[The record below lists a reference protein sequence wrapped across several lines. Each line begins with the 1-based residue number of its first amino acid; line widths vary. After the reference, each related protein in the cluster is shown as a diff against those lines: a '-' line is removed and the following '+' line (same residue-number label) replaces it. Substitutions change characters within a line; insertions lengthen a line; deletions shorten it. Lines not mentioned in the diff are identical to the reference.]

1 MAAWRT
7 GLVGDAMSK
16 KFAGYVVML
25 LMVAVLA
32 KAQVRTAAPPPVRIA
47 NGNVSTGFDPNIHG
61 FRFRNDFLNDAVPV
75 ADIRTGGLCGGMS
88 YTALDYYFSH
98 MAVPI
103 QDYRPAN
110 RTTLQSYIYNREVDS
125 LTSNLDK
132 WAEVGFNP
140 GGSRNGEFFN
150 WGLQGTNGGRLEELR
165 SFLDR
170 RVPVAIDLQAD
181 GNTGN
186 HQVVAIGYN
195 LGRYKGDLKDFKE
208 ELKIFV
214 YDPNYPRSVRT
225 LIPDVAAQLYHYQ
238 EGGAERWRTYF
249 VDKKYQ
255 VKAPPPPS
263 NPSYPNDGAIHELLM
278 AFTTGNDDL
287 RGGSEINLTMDLA
300 DGTQQLYKN
309 INLGARWL
317 PNYMETARIV
327 LSRPVRPQDIRN
339 IVVAGNFSGGM
350 GGDNWDMQSLD
361 VRQWA
366 GTTSNS
372 LKTIGFNRFSGDHKQ
387 LMIAMTAAPPAMN
400 GQVTEL
406 VFEIRTGT
414 DDLRG
419 GNDNLNVETL
429 FSDGKSQR
437 NDNVNQSANWSINS
451 NHVVKIALSR
461 PVAVNQIRGVNLI
474 TTFSGGMSGDN
485 WNMDSVRVTAT
496 GPGVNKVIATHGFNH
511 FSGSSKQL
519 NILAP

>member
-1 MAAWRT
+1 M
-7 GLVGDAMSK
+7 
-16 KFAGYVVML
+16 AGYVVL
-25 LMVAVLA
+25 LLTLA
-32 KAQVRTAAPPPVRIA
+32 TAASAQVRTVAPARVQIA
-47 NGNVSTGFDPNIHG
+47 NGNVSTSFDPNIHG
-61 FRFRNDFLNDAVPV
+61 FRFRNDFVNDVVPV
-75 ADIRTGGLCGGMS
+75 ADVRTGGLCGGMS

-110 RTTLQSYIYNREVDS
+110 RTPLQSYMYNREVDS
-125 LTSNLDK
+125 LASNLDK

-140 GGSRNGEFFN
+140 GGARNGEFFN

-165 SFLDR
+165 SFIDR
-170 RVPVAIDLQAD
+170 RVPVVIDLQGD
-181 GNTGN
+181 GSTGN

-225 LIPDVAAQLYHYQ
+225 LIPDVGAQLYRYQ

-255 VKAPPPPS
+255 TKTPPAAM
-263 NPSYPNDGAIHELLM
+263 NPSYPNDGNIHELLM
-278 AFTTGNDDL
+278 AFKTGNDDL
-287 RGGSEINLTMDLA
+287 RGGSQVNMIVNLG
-300 DGTQQLYKN
+300 DGTQQTYRN

-317 PNYMETARIV
+317 SNYSETARIV
-327 LSRPVRPQDIRN
+327 LSRPVRAQDIRS
-339 IVVAGNFSGGM
+339 IVLAGNFGGFN
-350 GGDNWDMQSLD
+350 GDNWDMQAVD

-366 GTTSNS
+366 GTTSTS
-372 LKTIGFNRFSGDHKQ
+372 LKTAGFTHFDGDHKQ
-387 LMIAMTAAPPAMN
+387 ITIPITAAPPAMS

-406 VFEIRTGT
+406 IFEIRTGS

-437 NDNVNQSANWSINS
+437 NENVNQSANWSNNS
-451 NHVVKIALSR
+451 NHVVKVALNR
-461 PVAVNQIRGVNLI
+461 PVPVNQIRSVNLI
-474 TTFSGGMSGDN
+474 TTFTGGYNGDN

-496 GPGVNKVIATHGFNH
+496 GPGVNKVIATHGFNR
-511 FSGSSKQL
+511 FSGSNRQL
-519 NILAP
+519 SIPTP

>member
-1 MAAWRT
+1 
-7 GLVGDAMSK
+7 
-16 KFAGYVVML
+16 ML
-25 LMVAVLA
+25 LLVAALA
-32 KAQVRTAAPPPVRIA
+32 TAQVRTVAPPPVRIA

-61 FRFRNDFLNDAVPV
+61 FRFRNDFLNDVVPV
-75 ADIRTGGLCGGMS
+75 ADVRTGGLCGGMS

-110 RTTLQSYIYNREVDS
+110 RTPLQSYMYNREVDS

-140 GGSRNGEFFN
+140 GGARNSEFFN

-165 SFLDR
+165 SFIDR
-170 RVPVAIDLQAD
+170 RTPVVIDLQGD
-181 GNTGN
+181 GSTGN

-225 LIPDVAAQLYHYQ
+225 LIPDVGAQLYRYQ

-255 VKAPPPPS
+255 TKTPPPAM
-263 NPSYPNDGAIHELLM
+263 NPSYPNDGTIHELAL

-287 RGGSEINLTMDLA
+287 RGGSEVSLVLNLG
-300 DGTQQLYKN
+300 DGTQQTYRN

-317 PNYMETARIV
+317 PNYPETARVV
-327 LSRPVRPQDIRN
+327 LSRPVRAQDIRS
-339 IVVAGNFSGGM
+339 IVLAGNFGGGM
-350 GGDNWDMQSLD
+350 NGDNWDMQSLD

-366 GTTSNS
+366 GITTSS
-372 LKTIGFNRFSGDHKQ
+372 LKTAGFHHFDGDHKQ
-387 LMIAMTAAPPAMN
+387 LVIPMTAAPPAMN

-406 VFEIRTGT
+406 IFEIRTGS

-429 FSDGKSQR
+429 FTDSKNQR
-437 NDNVNQSANWSINS
+437 NENVNQSANWGNNS
-451 NHVVKIALSR
+451 NHIVKIALNR
-461 PVAVNQIRGVNLI
+461 PVPVNEIRGVNLV
-474 TTFSGGMSGDN
+474 TTFTGGYNSDN

-496 GPGVNKVIATHGFNH
+496 GPGVNKVIATHGFNR
-511 FSGSSKQL
+511 FSGSQKQL
-519 NILAP
+519 NIPTP